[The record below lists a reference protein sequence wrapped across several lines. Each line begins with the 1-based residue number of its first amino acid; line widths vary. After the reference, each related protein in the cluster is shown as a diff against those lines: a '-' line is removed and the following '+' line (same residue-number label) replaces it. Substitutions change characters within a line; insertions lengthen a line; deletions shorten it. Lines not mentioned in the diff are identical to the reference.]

1 MAASVNKA
9 FKTLDWLQPEDT
21 KFYDAITV
29 VLGRR
34 TQLSSVESELQTHQN
49 EEFDAVSSIQAR
61 LKEAVARSKAD
72 YLKAIELVS
81 GLKSLVFEIREV
93 LKKLEHESAWEEA
106 LFVDWKRE
114 WNQCLESH
122 LAINKEEKYLAEQM
136 EEKQKTIEKSRRVV
150 MRWRLVF
157 KA

>member
-1 MAASVNKA
+1 MSCSDSGEDTGPFSLLWKFPNNFSANSNLNQLALTTHEHYAKTVESLNKLIVLELLSWSGDVETMAASVNKA

-81 GLKSLVFEIREV
+81 GLKSLVFEIR
-93 LKKLEHESAWEEA
+93 
-106 LFVDWKRE
+106 
-114 WNQCLESH
+114 
-122 LAINKEEKYLAEQM
+122 
-136 EEKQKTIEKSRRVV
+136 
-150 MRWRLVF
+150 
-157 KA
+157 